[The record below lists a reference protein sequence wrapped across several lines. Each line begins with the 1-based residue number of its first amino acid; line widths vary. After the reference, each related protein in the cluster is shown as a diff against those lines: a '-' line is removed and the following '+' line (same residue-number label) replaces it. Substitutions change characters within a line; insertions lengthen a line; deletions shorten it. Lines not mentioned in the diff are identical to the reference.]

1 MVTIAGYLIV
11 VAVLVIMISAAAVKT
26 NRKYKK
32 IEQDRR
38 KTGKNPTMP
47 QKSEFQKEQF
57 SEDAFSKEV
66 CLEKETSEIAKKDGC
81 AENAGRYEKSEANE
95 NTAVIWRAEKNRRV
109 KMKDTGCYQ
118 NRELS
123 WLKFNER
130 VLEEAESAQNP
141 LCERLNF
148 LSIYQ
153 SNLDEFFMVR
163 VGSLHDRMLLKKEER
178 ENKTNM
184 TAEEQT
190 EAVLAEVH
198 TMNERKDKAYQEL
211 MEELAGQGI
220 RILKFASLNEEEE
233 AELGRYFAQE
243 IQPLLLTMVVGRKQP
258 FPFLKSKD
266 IYAVA
271 VLSTK
276 KEKGKLAII
285 PCGNEVLNR
294 LVPIPSHPGCYMLA
308 EELIL
313 HFLPLVFRKYTIT
326 QKSLIRITRNADID
340 ADSIYDEE
348 LNYRDHMAEVI
359 KLRRKLCPVR
369 LEISRELNVEIVAQ
383 LCRELG
389 LRPGQIFSTEAPM
402 DLSFLYQIQDKLRQ
416 KPELFYEKRNPQ
428 KSSMVQDDKPM
439 LRQVL
444 EHDILLSYP
453 YESINSFLRM
463 LNEAAADETVMS
475 IKMTLYRLAKNSKV
489 VEALVAAAENGK
501 QVDVLVE
508 LKARF
513 DEENNIEWSRR
524 LEDAGCHVIYGLDGL
539 KVHSKLCLITIRDQG
554 RIRYV
559 TQIGTGNYNEK
570 TSRLYTDLSLL
581 TADDEIGKEAG
592 EIFTAL
598 FMGETVDHMEQLLVA
613 PKCLQNRVIDMIDG
627 EIREKKEGREAYIG
641 VKINSLTDKQI
652 IDKLIEASEAGVRVD
667 MIIRGINC
675 IQSGIEGKTDN
686 IHIISIVGRY
696 LEHSRIYIFGCGERE
711 KLYLSSA
718 DFMTRNTLRRVE
730 VAVPVRDPALRQR
743 LHAMFDVM
751 LQDNIKARDQLPDG
765 TYVRRT
771 VPEGEEALNAQEYFL
786 ACAYRQK

>member
-1 MVTIAGYLIV
+1 
-11 VAVLVIMISAAAVKT
+11 
-26 NRKYKK
+26 
-32 IEQDRR
+32 
-38 KTGKNPTMP
+38 
-47 QKSEFQKEQF
+47 
-57 SEDAFSKEV
+57 
-66 CLEKETSEIAKKDGC
+66 
-81 AENAGRYEKSEANE
+81 
-95 NTAVIWRAEKNRRV
+95 
-109 KMKDTGCYQ
+109 
-118 NRELS
+118 
-123 WLKFNER
+123 
-130 VLEEAESAQNP
+130 
-141 LCERLNF
+141 
-148 LSIYQ
+148 
-153 SNLDEFFMVR
+153 
-163 VGSLHDRMLLKKEER
+163 
-178 ENKTNM
+178 
-184 TAEEQT
+184 
-190 EAVLAEVH
+190 
-198 TMNERKDKAYQEL
+198 
-211 MEELAGQGI
+211 
-220 RILKFASLNEEEE
+220 
-233 AELGRYFAQE
+233 
-243 IQPLLLTMVVGRKQP
+243 
-258 FPFLKSKD
+258 
-266 IYAVA
+266 
-271 VLSTK
+271 
-276 KEKGKLAII
+276 
-285 PCGNEVLNR
+285 
-294 LVPIPSHPGCYMLA
+294 
-308 EELIL
+308 
-313 HFLPLVFRKYTIT
+313 
-326 QKSLIRITRNADID
+326 
-340 ADSIYDEE
+340 
-348 LNYRDHMAEVI
+348 
-359 KLRRKLCPVR
+359 
-369 LEISRELNVEIVAQ
+369 
-383 LCRELG
+383 
-389 LRPGQIFSTEAPM
+389 M
-402 DLSFLYQIQDKLRQ
+402 DLSFLYQIQDRLRQ
-416 KPELFYEKRNPQ
+416 KPELFYEKRIPQ
-428 KSSMVQDDKPM
+428 KSSMVQDDKLM
-439 LRQVL
+439 LCQVL

-570 TSRLYTDLSLL
+570 TSRLYIDLSLL

-751 LQDNIKARDQLPDG
+751 LRDNIKARDQLPDG

-771 VPEGEEALNAQEYFL
+771 VPEGKEALNAQEYFL
-786 ACAYRQK
+786 ACAYGQK

>member
-1 MVTIAGYLIV
+1 
-11 VAVLVIMISAAAVKT
+11 
-26 NRKYKK
+26 
-32 IEQDRR
+32 
-38 KTGKNPTMP
+38 
-47 QKSEFQKEQF
+47 
-57 SEDAFSKEV
+57 
-66 CLEKETSEIAKKDGC
+66 
-81 AENAGRYEKSEANE
+81 
-95 NTAVIWRAEKNRRV
+95 
-109 KMKDTGCYQ
+109 MKDTSCYQ

-123 WLKFNER
+123 WLKFNGR
-130 VLEEAESAQNP
+130 VLEEAESLQNP

-198 TMNERKDKAYQEL
+198 TMNERKDRAYQEL
-211 MEELAGQGI
+211 MDALAEQGI
-220 RILKFASLNEEEE
+220 QILKFSSLNEAEE
-233 AELGRYFAQE
+233 AELGRYFSRE

-285 PCGNEVLNR
+285 PCSSEPSKR
-294 LVPIPSHPGCYMLA
+294 LVPVPARPGCYILM

-313 HFLPLVFRKYTIT
+313 HFLPVVFKKYTIT
-326 QKSLIRITRNADID
+326 RKSLIRITRNADID

-369 LEISRELNVEIVAQ
+369 LEISRELNEEIVAQ

-389 LRPGQIFSTEAPM
+389 LKPGQIFSTEAPL
-402 DLSFLYQIQDKLRQ
+402 DLSFLYQIQDRLRQ
-416 KPELFYEKRNPQ
+416 NTELFYEKRIPQ
-428 KSSMVQDDKPM
+428 KRAMVRDGEPM

-444 EHDILLSYP
+444 DHDILLSYP
-453 YESINSFLRM
+453 YESMNPFLRM
-463 LNEAAADETVMS
+463 LNEAAVDESVIS

-539 KVHSKLCLITIRDQG
+539 KVHSKLCLITLRVPEKTAYIDPDRKASPVETSPHSDPGQDVPSVESRYANG
-554 RIRYV
+554 GTVESSIRYV

-581 TADDEIGKEAG
+581 TADEEIGKEAG
-592 EIFTAL
+592 EVFTAL
-598 FMGETVDHMEQLLVA
+598 FMGETVEHMEQLLVA
-613 PKCLQNRVIDMIDG
+613 PKCLQNRVIEMIDE

-652 IDKLIEASEAGVRVD
+652 IDKLIEASEAGVRID

-675 IQSGIEGKTDN
+675 IRSGIEGKTDN
-686 IHIISIVGRY
+686 IHIIS
-696 LEHSRIYIFGCGERE
+696 
-711 KLYLSSA
+711 
-718 DFMTRNTLRRVE
+718 
-730 VAVPVRDPALRQR
+730 
-743 LHAMFDVM
+743 
-751 LQDNIKARDQLPDG
+751 
-765 TYVRRT
+765 
-771 VPEGEEALNAQEYFL
+771 
-786 ACAYRQK
+786 

>member
-1 MVTIAGYLIV
+1 MIA
-11 VAVLVIMISAAAVKT
+11 A
-26 NRKYKK
+26 
-32 IEQDRR
+32 D
-38 KTGKNPTMP
+38 KTGKTESVGRKKGTTGRMFPADI
-47 QKSEFQKEQF
+47 EEQ
-57 SEDAFSKEV
+57 
-66 CLEKETSEIAKKDGC
+66 EKTKNTKNIVTGEENKMNQTS
-81 AENAGRYEKSEANE
+81 
-95 NTAVIWRAEKNRRV
+95 
-109 KMKDTGCYQ
+109 CYQ

-130 VLEEAESAQNP
+130 VLEEAESTQNP

-190 EAVLAEVH
+190 NAILERVQELNA
-198 TMNERKDKAYQEL
+198 RKDQAYRDL
-211 MEELAGQGI
+211 MECVAQEGI
-220 RILKFASLNEEEE
+220 RLVNFAALDEAEE
-233 AELGRYFAQE
+233 AELKKYFSRE

-258 FPFLKSKD
+258 FPFLKNED

-276 KEKGKLAII
+276 REKGKLAII
-285 PCGNEVLNR
+285 PCSNEVINR
-294 LVPIPSHPGCYMLA
+294 LIPIPSRPGCYMLA

-313 HFLPLVFRKYTIT
+313 HFLPIVFKKYTIT
-326 QKSLIRITRNADID
+326 RKSLIRITRNADID

-369 LEISRELNVEIVAQ
+369 LEISRELNDQIIAQ
-383 LCRELG
+383 LCKELG
-389 LRPGQIFSTEAPM
+389 LKNAQIFSTEAPM

-416 KPELFYEKRNPQ
+416 KPELFYEKRLPQ
-428 KSSMVQDDKPM
+428 KSAMVHNGDPVIP
-439 LRQVL
+439 QVL

-453 YESINSFLRM
+453 YESITPFLNM
-463 LNEAAADETVMS
+463 LNEAADDEKVLS

-539 KVHSKLCLITIRDQG
+539 KVHSKLCLITRRDESGIQY
-554 RIRYV
+554 I

-570 TSRLYTDLSLL
+570 TSRLYTDLSLI
-581 TADDEIGKEAG
+581 TADEEIGKEAG
-592 EIFTAL
+592 EVFTAL
-598 FMGETVDHMEQLLVA
+598 FMGETVDHTDHLLVA
-613 PKCLQNRVIDMIDG
+613 PKCLQNRVIDMIED
-627 EIREKKEGREAYIG
+627 EIREKKAGREAYIG

-667 MIIRGINC
+667 MVIRGINC
-675 IQSGIEGKTDN
+675 IHSGIEGKTDN

-711 KLYLSSA
+711 KLYISSA

-730 VAVPVRDPALRQR
+730 VAAPIHDPELKKR
-743 LHAMFDVM
+743 LHDMFRIM
-751 LQDNIKARDQLPDG
+751 LKDNVKARDQLPDG
-765 TYVRRT
+765 SYRRRQAA
-771 VPEGEEALNAQEYFL
+771 EGSEALNAQEYFVS
-786 ACAYRQK
+786 CAYENTMA

>member
-1 MVTIAGYLIV
+1 MDNSMYTVMGYLAAV
-11 VAVLVIMISAAAVKT
+11 VILAIMIFAAVIRT
-26 NRKYKK
+26 NRKYRKAERGERG
-32 IEQDRR
+32 IETRR
-38 KTGKNPTMP
+38 KD
-47 QKSEFQKEQF
+47 F
-57 SEDAFSKEV
+57 SEESGKRTVD
-66 CLEKETSEIAKKDGC
+66 KETRPYSQGEARQSDTSDQT
-81 AENAGRYEKSEANE
+81 AENSRG
-95 NTAVIWRAEKNRRV
+95 
-109 KMKDTGCYQ
+109 YQ

-190 EAVLAEVH
+190 QAVLSEVQVL
-198 TMNERKDKAYQEL
+198 NIRKDIAYQEL
-211 MEELAGQGI
+211 MNDLSAQGI
-220 RILKFASLNEEEE
+220 QILKFASLDEIEE
-233 AELGRYFAQE
+233 AELGSYFARE

-285 PCGNEVLNR
+285 PCGTETGNR
-294 LVPIPSHPGCYMLA
+294 LIPIPSRPGCYILE

-313 HFLPLVFRKYTIT
+313 HFLPKVFKKYAIT

-340 ADSIYDEE
+340 ADRIYDEE
-348 LNYRDHMAEVI
+348 LNYRDHMTEVI

-369 LEISRELNVEIVAQ
+369 LEISRELNEEIVAQ
-383 LCRELG
+383 FCRELG
-389 LRPGQIFSTEAPM
+389 LKPEQIFSTGAPM
-402 DLSFLYQIQDKLRQ
+402 DLSFLYQIQDMLRQ
-416 KPELFYEKRNPQ
+416 KPELFYQKRIPQ
-428 KSSMVQDDKPM
+428 KSRMIQEGESL
-439 LRQVL
+439 LRQAL
-444 EHDILLSYP
+444 ERDLLLSYP
-453 YESINSFLRM
+453 YESINPFLAM
-463 LNEAAADETVMS
+463 LNEAAEDKSVIS

-524 LEDAGCHVIYGLDGL
+524 LEDAGCHVIYGLEGL
-539 KVHSKLCLITIRDQG
+539 KVHSKLCLITLRENS

-570 TSRLYTDLSLL
+570 TSRLYTDLSLI
-581 TADDEIGKEAG
+581 TANEDIGKEAG
-592 EIFTAL
+592 EIFAAL
-598 FMGETVDHMEQLLVA
+598 FMGETVEQMEHLLVA
-613 PKCLQNRVIDMIDG
+613 PKCLQNRVIDMIDD

-652 IDKLIEASEAGVRVD
+652 IDKLIEASEAGIRVD

-675 IQSGIEGKTDN
+675 IQSGIKGKTDN

-711 KLYLSSA
+711 KLYISSA

-730 VAVPVRDPALRQR
+730 VAAPVYDPDIRRR
-743 LHAMFDVM
+743 LHEMFDIM
-751 LQDNIKARDQLPDG
+751 LRDNVKARDQLPDG
-765 TYVRRT
+765 SYLKRT
-771 VPEGEEALNAQEYFL
+771 ASDGEDLLNAQEYFV
-786 ACAYRQK
+786 ANAYGENI